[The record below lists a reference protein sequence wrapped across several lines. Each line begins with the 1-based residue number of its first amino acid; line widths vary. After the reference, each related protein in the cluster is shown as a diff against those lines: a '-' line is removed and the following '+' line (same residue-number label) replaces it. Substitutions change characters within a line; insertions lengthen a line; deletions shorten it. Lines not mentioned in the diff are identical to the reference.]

1 MKPGIW
7 IESPRSFDDIMAA
20 LPELL
25 KAEGFG
31 IVSTIDMQATFKA
44 KLGEERPPYTII
56 GACKPNLAFKAVQAH
71 PEIGL
76 ALPCNIAIYVDAAGG
91 SHVGVVDPV
100 AMIAD
105 GDAVLQELADA
116 VDPAMRR
123 VLAALEA

>member
-20 LPELL
+20 LPDLL

-76 ALPCNIAIYVDAAGG
+76 ALPCNIAVYVDDAGG
-91 SHVGVVDPV
+91 RHVGVVDPV

-123 VLAALEA
+123 VLAALEG